1 MKAVVCRVDMTKGHQ
16 QRDLIIRMYQSGA
29 SSIREGGTSGV
40 RPAFLIGAGVAL
52 LVFLGVFAYMARGV
66 GQLPGE
72 MSATLWLQSWRAP
85 WLDDVMR
92 AISAPGF
99 QPLGLSLVALICGGV
114 YLVGLRRESGLILTA
129 TLLSLAVGGII
140 KEVVARPRP
149 ADDLVQTFGQ
159 LGGFSFPSSHVIS
172 YMVFLGVIVFV
183 STRRMKRAAIRRLL
197 IGGLVLTLVAV
208 GVSRMYLGS
217 HWLGDVVGGYVIGG
231 VVLAASIALWRQW
244 TGRATGEAPTEQ
256 V

>member
-1 MKAVVCRVDMTKGHQ
+1 M
-16 QRDLIIRMYQSGA
+16 QRSGA
-29 SSIREGGTSGV
+29 SSIREVTTSGV
-40 RPAFLIGAGVAL
+40 RPAFLIGMGIIL
-52 LVFLGVFAYMARGV
+52 LVSLGVFTYMARAF

-72 MSATLWLQSWRAP
+72 ISATLWVQSWRAP

-99 QPLGLSLVALICGGV
+99 QSLGLLLVTLTCGGM
-114 YLVGLRRESGLILTA
+114 YLVGLRRESGLTLTA
-129 TLLSLAVGGII
+129 TLLSLAVGGVL

-159 LGGFSFPSSHVIS
+159 PGGFSFPSGHVIS
-172 YMVFLGVIVFV
+172 YVVFLGAIVFFT
-183 STRRMKRAAIRRLL
+183 TRRMKRAAVRRLL

-208 GVSRMYLGS
+208 GVSRIYLGS
-217 HWLGDVVGGYVIGG
+217 HWLGDVIGGYVIGG
-231 VVLAASIALWRQW
+231 LVLAASIALWRQW
-244 TGRATGEAPTEQ
+244 AGRVTGEAPTEK